1 MRDITKSVQSSAAMP
16 GNRTN
21 PQERGKSRKPADR
34 LDSHKSETAHAVG
47 DTRVFQDSR
56 LVAVRKS
63 NARHIVRN
71 ADGSENVQDT
81 LAVLQRLRLHNASKR
96 REGKNA

>member
-1 MRDITKSVQSSAAMP
+1 MRDITKSVQNAPAMP

-21 PQERGKSRKPADR
+21 PQERGKSRKPNDR
-34 LDSHKSETAHAVG
+34 IESHKSDTAHAVG

-71 ADGSENVQDT
+71 ADGTENVQDT
-81 LAVLQRLRLHNASKR
+81 LAVLQRLRINQASRVKGRENA
-96 REGKNA
+96 